1 MVLVTR
7 VMSNLQIFH
16 LFYDCLIC
24 GLKSDSCC
32 DVVAQPKCTN
42 VGQWNVVVV
51 EEEVVQNDGMVV
63 KNDGVVKNDAR
74 RVVESDAVELEETE
88 AAQDA
93 LAEWTRV

>member
-1 MVLVTR
+1 
-7 VMSNLQIFH
+7 
-16 LFYDCLIC
+16 
-24 GLKSDSCC
+24 
-32 DVVAQPKCTN
+32 

-51 EEEVVQNDGMVV
+51 EEVVQNDGMVV
-63 KNDGVVKNDAR
+63 KNDGVVKNDAM